1 MEYFTVIKSRQNTRY
16 KALLKTL
23 SGKLPVGVLVLEG
36 KRLVSDA
43 LFSGVRPDLL
53 VFSDDPAG
61 LKMYE
66 ELRGVA
72 SESLVVTADLF
83 KRLSDTVTPQ
93 GVLMLAAKEEL
104 AADALQIPPAG
115 ATLILDGL
123 SDPGNVGTLT
133 RSAEAFGFDH
143 IIYKSDGASPL
154 SRKAVR
160 ASMGSILRQQVYR
173 VHNVA
178 AVIDGW
184 MKENVPVYALDMAG
198 RPLYEMEKTEG
209 TFALIV
215 GNEAHGISDV
225 LRKTKVIPLSI
236 PMAGRVESLNAAV
249 AGAIAMYEL
258 GGKRCR

>member
-1 MEYFTVIKSRQNTRY
+1 MEYFTVIKSRQNARY

-23 SGKLPVGVLVLEG
+23 SGKLPAGVLVLEG
-36 KRLVSDA
+36 KRLVMDA
-43 LFSGVRPDLL
+43 LNSDITPELL
-53 VFSDDPAG
+53 VFADDPAG
-61 LKMYE
+61 LKMHAE
-66 ELRGVA
+66 IKDVA
-72 SESLVVTADLF
+72 SESLVLAEDLF

-93 GVLMLAAKEEL
+93 GVLMLAAKEERDE
-104 AADALQIPPAG
+104 DALLHAPAG

-143 IIYKSDGASPL
+143 IIYRSDGVSPL

-160 ASMGSILRQQVYR
+160 ASMGSILRQQVFR

-178 AVIDGW
+178 AVVDRW
-184 MKENVPVYALDMAG
+184 TRESTPVYALDMAG
-198 RPLYEMEKTEG
+198 RPLHELERTDG
-209 TFALIV
+209 GIALIV
-215 GNEAHGISDV
+215 GNEAHGISEA
-225 LRKTKVIPLSI
+225 LRKSKVIPLSI